1 MDIMLSLPAN
11 AAKHFSLEKKS
22 TNFQR
27 LFTASDPK
35 NQQLGSGG
43 GTAWLLTE
51 SFRNDN
57 TEDDFHKWLHATKK
71 VIIHGGG
78 LSRRLPAYAPSG
90 KPFLPVPV
98 FRWVRGQR
106 LDQTLADL
114 QVQFAEQILNNSDE
128 NQNIL
133 VASGDVLLLP
143 SENKLVIPKADVV
156 LFALSA
162 APSTA
167 SNHGVFVCDKNDS
180 SKLINML
187 QKPTQQELRGI
198 NDHPF
203 YIDTGLWLFSDKAIC
218 KLIGKCVDDFS
229 SESFNF
235 SIPKFYDLYGKFGLS
250 LGAHPSIFDKEIS
263 ELDVAVV
270 VMHEQKFLHFGT
282 SMELISSTLSI
293 QNKELDP
300 TRMWSKNIK
309 PHPSIFIQNSEM
321 QVKLQSNNHSI
332 WIENSHIG
340 TRWTLHDS
348 HVITGVPENNWEI
361 DLPSNTCIDL
371 VPIKNSQYAIRFYGF
386 NDNFKGNIKDLNTLF
401 LNQPVI
407 DWLSNHGIVT
417 PETDIDIHDFRLFPI
432 LDIKEISGTFLQW
445 LLEENPDSAHRQM
458 YISSEKASAKE
469 LLDLANIPR
478 LFDQRI
484 QYRKR
489 NYSTLVQNYNKSIFF
504 QLDLRHAEK
513 ELDKS
518 FVNNLPEI
526 EIGESIY
533 KQLPND
539 MLKYLLTTNS
549 KYKKEAFQGLV
560 DTILEPIKLKK
571 VTPSCT
577 VLEDQIVW
585 SRSPARIDLAGGW
598 TDTPPHC
605 MMDGGDVVTVAI
617 ELNGQPPLQAYIR
630 RTEEFSINLR
640 SIDLGKQEQIT
651 TYENLINYSN
661 LDSGFSIPKAC
672 LNLCGFH
679 PDFSKV
685 KYSSLQNQLRDIGC
699 GLDIT
704 FFSAI
709 PKGSGL
715 GTSSLLSGT
724 ILSALSDFCGLNWD
738 EYEICNRVLAL
749 EQLLTSGGGWQDQ
762 YGGIFPGVKL
772 LHTEKGVNQI
782 PLIKWLPDSLF
793 KDPEYAGCMI
803 LFYTGITRV
812 AKNLLGEIVEGMFL
826 NDKNGVL
833 ALDEIKRH
841 ANYIAEVIQQGNFI
855 AFGKAIKETWKLKNR
870 LDSDSNNQEIQRIID
885 TIDDLCLGYTLPG
898 AGGGGYLFIVA
909 KDPQSAAEVRRRL
922 RKYTGN
928 ARNRLVDFAI
938 STQGNKVSR
947 S

>member
-11 AAKHFSLEKKS
+11 AAKHSSIERNS

-27 LFTASDPK
+27 QFSVSDPEK
-35 NQQLGSGG
+35 QQLGSGG

-51 SFRNDN
+51 SFRKDDTGND
-57 TEDDFHKWLHATKK
+57 FQKWIHATKK
-71 VIIHGGG
+71 VIVHGGG
-78 LSRRLPAYAPSG
+78 LCRRLPAYAPSG
-90 KPFLPVPV
+90 KPFIPVPV
-98 FRWVRGQR
+98 FRWARGQR
-106 LDQTLADL
+106 LDQALVDL
-114 QVQFAEQILNNSDE
+114 QVQFAEQILNGSDE

-133 VASGDVLLLP
+133 VTSGDVLLLP
-143 SENKLVIPKADVV
+143 SQHKLVIPKADIV

-162 APSTA
+162 DPSTA
-167 SNHGVFVCDKNDS
+167 SRHGVFVCDKNDS
-180 SKLINML
+180 SKLIKML
-187 QKPTQQELRGI
+187 QKPSQQELRGI
-198 NDHPF
+198 IDHPF
-203 YIDTGLWLFSDKAIC
+203 YIDTGLWLFNDKAIC
-218 KLIGKCVDDFS
+218 TLMEKCIDDYS
-229 SESFNF
+229 GESFIG
-235 SIPKFYDLYGKFGLS
+235 SIPKYYDLYGKFGLS
-250 LGAHPSIFDKEIS
+250 LGNHPSIFDKEIS

-270 VMHEQKFLHFGT
+270 VLHEQKFLHFGT
-282 SMELISSTLSI
+282 SMELISSTLAI

-309 PHPSIFIQNSEM
+309 PHPSIFIQNSEI
-321 QVKLQSNNHSI
+321 QVKLQTNNHSI
-332 WIENSHIG
+332 WIENSHVG
-340 TRWTLHDS
+340 TGWTLHNS

-361 DLPSNTCIDL
+361 DLPSNTCIDF
-371 VPIKNSQYAIRFYGF
+371 VPIKNSQYAVRIYGF
-386 NDNFKGNIKDLNTLF
+386 QDNFKGNIGDSKTKYINR
-401 LNQPVI
+401 PVLE
-407 DWLSNHGIVT
+407 WLRNHGIET
-417 PETDIDIHDFRLFPI
+417 PKTDIDIHDFKLFPI
-432 LDIKEISGTFLQW
+432 LEIEEISDTFLQW
-445 LLEENPDSAHRQM
+445 LIEETPDSAHRQL
-458 YISSEKASAKE
+458 YISLEKVSAKD
-469 LLDLANIPR
+469 LINLANIPR
-478 LFDQRI
+478 LLDQRI
-484 QYRKR
+484 RFRKN
-489 NYSTLVQNYNKSIFF
+489 NYLTLVRNHNKSVFF
-504 QLDLRHAEK
+504 QIDLRHAKK
-513 ELDKS
+513 EMNKS
-518 FVNNLPEI
+518 FADNLPEL
-526 EIGESIY
+526 EIGQSIY
-533 KQLPND
+533 KQLPNS
-539 MLKYLLTTNS
+539 MLKYLLSEDS
-549 KYKKEAFQGLV
+549 KYAREAFQGLAERV
-560 DTILEPIKLKK
+560 LEPIKSKK
-571 VTPSCT
+571 VSPSCT

-605 MMDGGDVVTVAI
+605 MMDGGDVVTIAI

-640 SIDLGKQEQIT
+640 SIDLGKQEQIA
-651 TYENLINYSN
+651 TYEELANYSN

-679 PDFSKV
+679 PDFSQV

-738 EYEICNRVLAL
+738 QYEICNRVLAL

-782 PLIKWLPDSLF
+782 PLIKWLPDTLF
-793 KDPEYAGCMI
+793 KDPENAGCMI

-826 NDKNGVL
+826 NDRNGVL

-841 ANYIAEVIQQGNFI
+841 ANYTAEVIQYGDFI

-870 LDSDSNNQEIQRIID
+870 LDRDSNNQEIQSIID

-922 RKYTGN
+922 RRHTGN